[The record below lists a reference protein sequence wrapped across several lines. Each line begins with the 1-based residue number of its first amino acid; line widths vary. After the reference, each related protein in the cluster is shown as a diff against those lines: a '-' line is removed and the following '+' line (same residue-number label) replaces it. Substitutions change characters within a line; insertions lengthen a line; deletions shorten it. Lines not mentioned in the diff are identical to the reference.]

1 MPGLNR
7 LQPPTVNRI
16 AWNPAM
22 GFRNQR
28 RLYENLTD
36 IKNLRRDFPEVTWH
50 TFEQWAREQDW
61 TVLDQN

>member
-1 MPGLNR
+1 
-7 LQPPTVNRI
+7 
-16 AWNPAM
+16 M

-36 IKNLRRDFPEVTWH
+36 IKKLRRNFPEVTWH

-61 TVLDQN
+61 SVLDQS